1 MKNPQNTIT
10 AQRNPASLDITQER
24 LTSPEIPFD
33 NLMQGA
39 FDLIHLPDGFF
50 LSETQRQQL
59 LAALNARQ
67 YTFTHPD
74 MPSCWGKAF
83 ENYLSQAE
91 YLAPHPDDAAIA
103 ALCAPIQAKVDALLA
118 ASGLRARPLTDAIT
132 GKPYAVADFRRTRI
146 APRST
151 MLHVD
156 DLRQDATLKPDFI
169 LPAELEGRTYHQY
182 MVLYMLDTRGATA
195 TLRCHHR
202 RYRPY
207 HEHHRLN
214 NGWQFS
220 HDVVT
225 EFGHT
230 DWQPTPGGAVI
241 MPNHYFH
248 DILGGGAVGEWLYY
262 SQYLL
267 FLPDTGEV
275 YTYV

>member
-1 MKNPQNTIT
+1 MKNPQNSIT
-10 AQRNPASLDITQER
+10 HEHP
-24 LTSPEIPFD
+24 TSPEISFE
-33 NLMQGA
+33 NLIHGA
-39 FDLIHLPDGFF
+39 FDLIHLPEGYL
-50 LSETQRQQL
+50 LSEVERLQL
-59 LAALNARQ
+59 LAALNARE

-132 GKPYAVADFRRTRI
+132 GKPYTVADFRRTII

-156 DLRQDATLKPDFI
+156 DLSQDASLKPDFV
-169 LPAELEGRTYHQY
+169 LPTELQGRKYHQY
-182 MVLYMLDTRGATA
+182 MVLYMLDTGGAPA

-202 RYRPY
+202 SYQRY
-207 HEHHRLN
+207 HEHHRLE

-220 HDVVT
+220 HDVVK

-230 DWQPTPGGAVI
+230 DWQPTPGSAVI
-241 MPNHYFH
+241 MPNHHYH
-248 DILGGGAVGEWLYY
+248 DILGGTAAGEWVYY

-267 FLPDTGEV
+267 FLPETGEV
-275 YTYV
+275 FTYV